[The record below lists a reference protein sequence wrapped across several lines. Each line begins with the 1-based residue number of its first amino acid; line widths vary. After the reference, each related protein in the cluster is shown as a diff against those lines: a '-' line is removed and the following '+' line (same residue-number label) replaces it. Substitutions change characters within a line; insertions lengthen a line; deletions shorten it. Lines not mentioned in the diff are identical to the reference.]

1 MLRLDHELRRMFPNS
16 DERHSPIDN
25 AIRDVLAVAITINT
39 HWHWPS
45 VRLLAIDDVARTVT
59 QATGMLVD
67 HVKLVTPTDIAA
79 EMLLWSNKDTLWD
92 REVVNELRRRY
103 GPDSSFMLERLQNLV
118 KNEINDLAKYSVRKN
133 FSRYDRDV
141 QDQLVRQFGKVTG
154 DACANHIALCLV
166 GDHDA
171 CKRTGALVS
180 LMVTAA
186 PFMTRD
192 PLNPHKLLIL
202 VDNDI

>member
-1 MLRLDHELRRMFPNS
+1 MLDLNYELRRLFS
-16 DERHSPIDN
+16 ADIDERGHPMDN

-39 HWHWPS
+39 HRHWPS

-67 HVKLVTPTDIAA
+67 HVKLVTPQEVSA
-79 EMLLWSNKDTLWD
+79 EMLLWTSKDTLWD
-92 REVVNELRRRY
+92 MVLDRALTERAPQHALKIEHVHGIVTKEINELAKFGIRRNFYRY
-103 GPDSSFMLERLQNLV
+103 SG
-118 KNEINDLAKYSVRKN
+118 
-133 FSRYDRDV
+133 DV
-141 QDQLVRQFGKVTG
+141 QDQLVRQFGKVAG
-154 DACANHIALCLV
+154 DACANHIALCLA

-171 CKRTGALVS
+171 VRRTGALVS
-180 LMVTAA
+180 LMVTAS